1 MDIASN
7 CTPQHNYWPHHAVD
21 AYIALRLVFAPMNIY
36 LNGEAREVPDNCSAA
51 ELVEQLGLGGKRIAM
66 ELNREIVPR
75 SSYGDTPLKA
85 DDKVEIVHA
94 IGGG

>member
-1 MDIASN
+1 
-7 CTPQHNYWPHHAVD
+7 
-21 AYIALRLVFAPMNIY
+21 MNIY

-75 SSYGDTPLKA
+75 SSYADTPLKA

-94 IGGG
+94 IGGGAL